1 MWGFKM
7 KTKLQLW
14 KASSWQCPHCKSKEF
29 YIIVESRY
37 LPHQESIFNQMV
49 KRVRIVCKN
58 CGKRFENS
66 ELLKGENHG

>member
-1 MWGFKM
+1 M

-14 KASSWQCPHCKSKEF
+14 KATSWQCPHCKSKEF
-29 YIIVESRY
+29 WIEVESRVS
-37 LPHQESIFNQMV
+37 LIANSPFTSELV

-66 ELLKGENHG
+66 EPLKGEK